1 MSANPQRELLKKL
14 YRNLEDKPLEPDSLF
29 YYPILKGTKHDP
41 VKNLAGRISF
51 SQSQSVNLF
60 TGQSGSGKSTEFR
73 RLRQTLI
80 EDDCEVFLLD
90 MEFYMSLTTP
100 IEISDFLISMM
111 IALSEAVNE
120 RFNENP
126 QHIGYLERL
135 GNFLIREI
143 KILPEIE
150 MAGIKASLKEAP
162 SFKQLL
168 QQGLRDHVAR
178 IVEDAHKF
186 AKDVVTLIRKQTQDE
201 DKKIVL
207 LIDSVEKLRGVG
219 AEGSQAVYNSAVN
232 LFSGFASSLQIPMLH
247 IVYTIPPYI
256 TPLVPGLG
264 RQLGCNLGCTLP
276 SIHVQTK
283 QNQVDEVGLKI
294 MCELLKKRCPNDWLV
309 IFGDEF
315 ELVGEESLNKKLII
329 FAKASGGDFRDFFR
343 LIRDSLTKTDG
354 VCPIPDEVIEDT
366 LNHAR
371 REMLPI
377 AQKDKDWLIRINDS
391 KEAEL
396 DAIEDLPM
404 LARFFDGKL
413 VMNYR
418 NGDDWYDVHPLL
430 REEIRK

>member
-1 MSANPQRELLKKL
+1 MSSNPQRELLKKL
-14 YRNLEDKPLEPDSLF
+14 YRNLEDKPLEPDNIF
-29 YYPILKGTKHDP
+29 YYPILKGTEHDP
-41 VKNLAGRISF
+41 VENLAERISF

-120 RFNENP
+120 RFNKNP

-135 GNFLIREI
+135 GNFLTRDIQI
-143 KILPEIE
+143 PEIDIG
-150 MAGIKASLKEAP
+150 GIKASLKEDP
-162 SFKQLL
+162 GFKEKL
-168 QQGLRDHVAR
+168 QNALRGHVAP
-178 IVEDAHKF
+178 IVKDAHDF
-186 AKDVVTLIRKQTQDE
+186 AKDVVTLIRRETGDE
-201 DKKIVL
+201 NKKIVL
-207 LIDSVEKLRGVG
+207 LVDSVEKLRGVG

-283 QNQVDEVGLKI
+283 QNQVDGEGLKI
-294 MCELLKKRCPNDWLV
+294 MCELLKMRCPQDWQT
-309 IFGDEF
+309 IFGDETEDF
-315 ELVGEESLNKKLII
+315 GTHRQNKKLIT

-343 LIRDSLTKTDG
+343 LIRDSLTKAKG
-354 VCPIPDEVIEDT
+354 VCPIPDSVIEDT

-377 AQKDKDWLIRINDS
+377 AQHDKDWLIKINDS
-391 KEAEL
+391 KDAEL
-396 DAIEDLPM
+396 GVIEDLPM
-404 LARFFDGKL
+404 LARFFDSKL
-413 VMNYR
+413 VLNYR

-430 REEIRK
+430 RDEIRK